1 MRASSLG
8 NLETFAMLL
17 FAGSALATIIPTA
30 IPLPPTKIDHT
41 LFTALQKKTL
51 PANIN
56 HSTDF
61 IKLFAIRL
69 FLGVLKSV

>member
-41 LFTALQKKTL
+41 LFTALQKKRCPLILTTVLTL
-51 PANIN
+51 SNY
-56 HSTDF
+56 S
-61 IKLFAIRL
+61 LYVCSL
-69 FLGVLKSV
+69 EY

>member
-41 LFTALQKKTL
+41 LFTALQKKNA
-51 PANIN
+51 P
-56 HSTDF
+56 
-61 IKLFAIRL
+61 R
-69 FLGVLKSV
+69 